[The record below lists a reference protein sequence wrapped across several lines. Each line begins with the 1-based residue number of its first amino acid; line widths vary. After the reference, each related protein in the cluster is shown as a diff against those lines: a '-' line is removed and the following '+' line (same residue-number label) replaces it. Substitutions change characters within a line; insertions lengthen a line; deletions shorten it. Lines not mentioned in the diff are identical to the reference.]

1 MPKKPKTA
9 PHISASLDP
18 QHIAALNA
26 MSPGAG
32 NQLVQILAS
41 IQNTVNKQAGHS
53 GTIILAEQKGADA
66 KGKPDLTIDLK
77 GGRAGDAADAIDDTD
92 YVTLRQARRLLPDA
106 EDSPDVETA
115 IKKADSCRPI
125 SLTNMKAQIIGLNIV
140 HAVEAQREFVYV
152 AGE

>member
-32 NQLVQILAS
+32 NQLLQVLAS
-41 IQNTVNKQAGHS
+41 IQNTVNKQSGHS

-66 KGKPDLTIDLK
+66 KGKPDLTLDLK
-77 GGRAGDAADAIDDTD
+77 GGRAGDAADAIDDGD
-92 YVTLRQARRLLPDA
+92 YVPLRQVRRLLPGA
-106 EDSPDVETA
+106 EDSPDLETA
-115 IKKADSCRPI
+115 IKNADPCRPI
-125 SLTNMKAQIIGLNIV
+125 SLTNMKTRITGMNQI
-140 HAVEAQREFVYV
+140 HAVEAQREFIYV